1 MSSTMKTSE
10 HIIPAYSLPTEGA
23 EAVEAVEAA
32 EAAAEAAPEAAEA
45 AEAAEATAATVC
57 RGEAAASASLE
68 HGSYFPFRDRW
79 SGREPPYLLVG
90 LESAIRLTSGI
101 PWPRPLSTLRS
112 GLGTSTSRR
121 SRDPSG
127 SQAADPRR
135 VTGVGHRTVAILRLV
150 Q

>member
-23 EAVEAVEAA
+23 EA
-32 EAAAEAAPEAAEA
+32 AAAEAAPEAAEA

-79 SGREPPYLLVG
+79 SGR
-90 LESAIRLTSGI
+90 
-101 PWPRPLSTLRS
+101 
-112 GLGTSTSRR
+112 
-121 SRDPSG
+121 DP
-127 SQAADPRR
+127 
-135 VTGVGHRTVAILRLV
+135 HIY
-150 Q
+150 